1 MLILSH
7 KIYEKVVI
15 VDISEGSHRHRSA
28 VETSVL
34 IILQSP
40 LNLPQILYG
49 GARTIAK
56 AIEINQ
62 NGGCFGAAV
71 GRGLESS
78 SPGWAG
84 HVELAGV
91 GEVVCR
97 S

>member
-34 IILQSP
+34 VVFQSP
-40 LNLPQILYG
+40 LKLPQILYD
-49 GARTIAK
+49 GARTRAK
-56 AIEINQ
+56 AIKVKQ
-62 NGGCFGAAV
+62 NRSCLSAAV